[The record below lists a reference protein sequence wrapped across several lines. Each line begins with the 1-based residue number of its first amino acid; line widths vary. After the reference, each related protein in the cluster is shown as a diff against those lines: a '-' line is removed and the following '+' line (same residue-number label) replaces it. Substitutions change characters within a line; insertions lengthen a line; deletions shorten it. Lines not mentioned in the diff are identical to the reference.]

1 LGSVSSHK
9 VLSTVTHQERVRREK
24 KGKEIDWEMVVEEH
38 TKLQIEERIFTGSL
52 MDQG

>member
-1 LGSVSSHK
+1 
-9 VLSTVTHQERVRREK
+9 
-24 KGKEIDWEMVVEEH
+24 MVVEEH